1 VDFRREL
8 LRGRLLAF
16 FGLVRL
22 LLRSRFFLRALL
34 FPAALHQRA
43 FNGLALL
50 FRQASVAVAV
60 IALQHLF
67 AHLLNLLELLGRGL
81 LAATFELLRILSLRL
96 RASALLGLLGRGL
109 LGTTFE
115 LLRTLALRLRAS
127 ALLGLLLSHLL
138 HVLALLGQ
146 GLLSATLELLRTL
159 SLKLWASALLGLL
172 LPHLL
177 HVLALLG
184 QSLLSATLELLRT
197 LSLKLRASALLGLLL
212 AMQSLLR
219 SAAAPAHF
227 LWLIP
232 TAGRAGLLLF
242 EGVAALRRGLP
253 PLLLAGACG

>member
-1 VDFRREL
+1 M
-8 LRGRLLAF
+8 LAF

-96 RASALLGLLGRGL
+96 RASALLGLLRPHLLGLLGRGL

-197 LSLKLRASALLGLLL
+197 LSLKLRASALLGLLP
-212 AMQSLLR
+212 AASGLLL
-219 SAAAPAHF
+219 SAASANF
-227 LWLIP
+227 MWLMP
-232 TAGRAGLLLF
+232 PAGRAGLLLF